1 MADLSG
7 FATKKEAD
15 EGVVLPVKIK
25 GKKLPLAI
33 KLFGGDSDVVKE
45 YERSKIRK
53 LGLGKKG
60 KNDLDEDD
68 IDELLDSQDDAV
80 LIRIGGVYSYDW
92 DKEEIVKDDPVQ
104 LFGRII
110 QNDKVSYKF
119 LIENIPALKDWILE
133 TSNERDNFLSAGK
146 KN

>member
-60 KNDLDEDD
+60 KNDLDDDD

-80 LIRIGGVYSYDW
+80 LIRIGSVYSYDW
-92 DKEEIVKDDPVQ
+92 DKEEIVKDDPVE
-104 LFGRII
+104 LFGRVIE
-110 QNDKVSYKF
+110 NNKASYKF
-119 LIENIPALKDWILE
+119 LIENIPALKEWILE
-133 TSNERDNFLSAGK
+133 NSNERDNFLSVGK

>member
-15 EGVVLPVKIK
+15 EGVILPVKIK
-25 GKKLPLAI
+25 GKKLPIAI

-53 LGLGKKG
+53 LGFGKKG
-60 KNDLDEDD
+60 KTELDDD
-68 IDELLDSQDDAV
+68 AIDELLDSQDDAV
-80 LIRIGGVYSYDW
+80 LVRIGGVYSYDW
-92 DKEEIVKDDPVQ
+92 EKEEIVKNDPIE
-104 LFGRII
+104 LFGRVIE
-110 QNDKVSYKF
+110 NDKASYKF
-119 LIENIPALKDWILE
+119 LIENIPAIKDWVTE
-133 TSNERDNFLSAGK
+133 NSNDRDNFLSKGK